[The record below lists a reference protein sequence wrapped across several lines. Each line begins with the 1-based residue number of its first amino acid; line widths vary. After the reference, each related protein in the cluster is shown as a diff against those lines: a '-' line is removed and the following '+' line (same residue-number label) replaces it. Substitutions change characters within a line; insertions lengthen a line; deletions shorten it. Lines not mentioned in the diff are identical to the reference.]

1 MISLLSAYDNPS
13 FMTGEN
19 KSWSGDHGEDQPPEV
34 ENLISVVLW
43 WFCSVIV
50 IGNILVI
57 SAFVRE
63 KELRLKPANLFILN
77 LSISDLMVG
86 VISIPFFNIWELHT
100 ETWIFGEVVCKLWN
114 IVDYT
119 ATTQSAM
126 AIVLISFDR
135 VILVSKGLKYRK
147 YITLRLTL
155 FLIVSSWIW
164 SFSLNSIPILFSDTV
179 IEPWVD
185 YQYSCDFAILYKT
198 IYKVTATIFSFV
210 LPFTCLFIFNGI
222 VYNNIRARSRGVF
235 SSHSTTRR
243 SDGGPVRNNNQGR
256 GTSEYKKHRKA
267 AITLALIVGVF
278 LICWLPWS
286 CYKLVFTIVLNAEP
300 DTSITNALAYLL
312 WANSAINPFLY
323 AVTHP
328 RIRAGLVACILC
340 CVPVKYKPGR
350 VRGGFQS
357 NDNNQMT
364 CRNRARCRTGTTT
377 MASPSR
383 APHNNDCGNQGSSV

>member
-1 MISLLSAYDNPS
+1 MGSMALYDNSFFMAGGNDSWPS
-13 FMTGEN
+13 EEGQ
-19 KSWSGDHGEDQPPEV
+19 DPPPAV

-43 WFCSVIV
+43 LLCAVIV

-57 SAFVRE
+57 SAFVRDR
-63 KELRLKPANLFILN
+63 ELRVKPANLFILN

-86 VISIPFFNIWELHT
+86 LISISFYNIWERHT
-100 ETWIFGEVVCKLWN
+100 ESWIFGEVVCKLWT

-135 VILVSKGLKYRK
+135 VMLVSKGLKYRE

-179 IEPWVD
+179 TVQWVD
-185 YQYSCDFAILYKT
+185 YGLSCDFGILYQFV
-198 IYKVTATIFSFV
+198 YKMTAIIFSFV
-210 LPFTCLFIFNGI
+210 IPFVCLAIFNII
-222 VYNNIRARSRGVF
+222 VYNNIRARSRGVY
-235 SSHSTTRR
+235 SSHSNTARR
-243 SDGGPVRNNNQGR
+243 TEGAPVRCNSQGR

-278 LICWLPWS
+278 LTCWLPWS
-286 CYKLVFTIVLNAEP
+286 VNKLVSLIAIYTEESF
-300 DTSITNALAYLL
+300 ITDALAYLL
-312 WANSAINPFLY
+312 WSNSAINPFLY

-328 RIRAGLVACILC
+328 RIRTGLIACLLC
-340 CVPVKYKPGR
+340 CVPAKFRPRR
-350 VRGGFQS
+350 VRGGFQ
-357 NDNNQMT
+357 NTDYNQMT
-364 CRNRARCRTGTTT
+364 GRSRARCGTGTTIT
-377 MASPSR
+377 
-383 APHNNDCGNQGSSV
+383 APGSDTRNNDCSKRGSSV